1 MKLKKIIDEEV
12 NIKLSSCLK
21 CNGVVTASVEH
32 MMDSKM
38 KKEFYNEAKKYN
50 LNISTMKLLDYREN
64 NPKWC
69 ECETKQIT
77 K

>member
-1 MKLKKIIDEEV
+1 MKLKKIPDEEV

-38 KKEFYNEAKKYN
+38 KKEFY
-50 LNISTMKLLDYREN
+50 IGV
-64 NPKWC
+64 P
-69 ECETKQIT
+69 
-77 K
+77 